1 MSDGKLFDIFAQC
14 LDNLWN
20 LLRSDK
26 PESKFYWTSQLG
38 WNRDSAGKQR
48 RKSQVSDLIWKY
60 GAWSYQNIR
69 QNIYNKLLD
78 ISRIEKLYIQI
89 FWINGIIREKLRYFI
104 TYLRI
109 SNLSFINRWD
119 RRRQKFKKK
128 NLFQSIICLNVQRKD
143 PSRWR
148 QTTIHR
154 ILYVSLVCWI
164 LNSKILIGSCKYQM
178 SKQRTGKLDAPPS

>member
-1 MSDGKLFDIFAQC
+1 MSDGKLFDSFAQC

-38 WNRDSAGKQR
+38 WNRDSARKQK

-109 SNLSFINRWD
+109 SFINRWD
-119 RRRQKFKKK
+119 RRRQKLKKK
-128 NLFQSIICLNVQRKD
+128 LISKYNL
-143 PSRWR
+143 
-148 QTTIHR
+148 
-154 ILYVSLVCWI
+154 
-164 LNSKILIGSCKYQM
+164 SKITKKRPFMLEVNYNTPYIVCECGVQDIE
-178 SKQRTGKLDAPPS
+178 L

>member
-1 MSDGKLFDIFAQC
+1 MSDGKLFDSFAQC

-26 PESKFYWTSQLG
+26 PESKFSWTSQLG
-38 WNRDSAGKQR
+38 WNRDSARKQR

-78 ISRIEKLYIQI
+78 ISRIEKLYILI

-119 RRRQKFKKK
+119 RRRQKLKKK
-128 NLFQSIICLNVQRKD
+128 LISKYNL
-143 PSRWR
+143 
-148 QTTIHR
+148 
-154 ILYVSLVCWI
+154 
-164 LNSKILIGSCKYQM
+164 SKITKKRPFTLEANYNTPYIVCESGVQDIE
-178 SKQRTGKLDAPPS
+178 L